1 MKEEV
6 DLVGEG
12 GRHDEAG
19 VAHGAAK
26 VDKTALG
33 QQDDVLAVL
42 QGEPVNLD
50 RRNDFSGDI
59 DDIDNNMFD
68 EMILTSMTQCN
79 AYLGLDVGLGPAV
92 LLEPLDLEGE
102 ILKLTQ
108 ELQSAAPHTGFN
120 SFIVCTWISQSK

>member
-1 MKEEV
+1 MEESV

-19 VAHGAAK
+19 VAHRAAK

-50 RRNDFSGDI
+50 QRSYFSGEI
-59 DDIDNNMFD
+59 DDFDNNMFD
-68 EMILTSMTQCN
+68 ESHD
-79 AYLGLDVGLGPAV
+79 LDIN
-92 LLEPLDLEGE
+92 DLCVPG
-102 ILKLTQ
+102 
-108 ELQSAAPHTGFN
+108 A
-120 SFIVCTWISQSK
+120 

>member
-50 RRNDFSGDI
+50 QRNNFFGEI
-59 DDIDNNMFD
+59 DDLDNNMFD
-68 EMILTSMTQCN
+68 KLVLTSMTQ
-79 AYLGLDVGLGPAV
+79 
-92 LLEPLDLEGE
+92 
-102 ILKLTQ
+102 
-108 ELQSAAPHTGFN
+108 
-120 SFIVCTWISQSK
+120 

>member
-50 RRNDFSGDI
+50 WGNDFSGEI
-59 DDIDNNMFD
+59 DDFDNNMFD
-68 EMILTSMTQCN
+68 KSHD
-79 AYLGLDVGLGPAV
+79 LDIN
-92 LLEPLDLEGE
+92 DLCVPG
-102 ILKLTQ
+102 
-108 ELQSAAPHTGFN
+108 A
-120 SFIVCTWISQSK
+120 

>member
-1 MKEEV
+1 MEEEV

-26 VDKTALG
+26 VDETTLG

-50 RRNDFSGDI
+50 QRNDFSGEI
-59 DDIDNNMFD
+59 DDLDMLDKIYDFD
-68 EMILTSMTQCN
+68 INDTCVPG
-79 AYLGLDVGLGPAV
+79 A
-92 LLEPLDLEGE
+92 
-102 ILKLTQ
+102 
-108 ELQSAAPHTGFN
+108 
-120 SFIVCTWISQSK
+120 